1 MREYDLIADWYATN
15 RDLQMGIPEVRALAH
30 LVEPIRRVRETLNPG
45 RLPSHSPTC
54 N

>member
-30 LVEPIRRVRETLNPG
+30 LVSQFGECEKF
-45 RLPSHSPTC
+45 
-54 N
+54 